1 MKKKGLKEGKSLKH
15 SIMDEMQDGIRE
27 TTRLYDNPLS
37 GIGSVFKSKLL
48 TEESER
54 GEQLKPME

>member
-1 MKKKGLKEGKSLKH
+1 
-15 SIMDEMQDGIRE
+15 MDEMQDGIRE